1 MVSPIYHS
9 AQVLPLDS
17 PVHGSV
23 RSEEWR
29 DNVEDLV
36 TEATEGVEDRGVE
49 GTGEGALAVGR
60 EGVSRNALGGRTA
73 CIVAISDC
81 SNSTFNV
88 P

>member
-1 MVSPIYHS
+1 M
-9 AQVLPLDS
+9 
-17 PVHGSV
+17 
-23 RSEEWR
+23 
-29 DNVEDLV
+29 
-36 TEATEGVEDRGVE
+36 TEATEGVEDGGVE

-81 SNSTFNV
+81 FNSTFNV